1 MKRQASGPV
10 AAAPIHA
17 QKQTFNLTLR
27 TSVAVLLGAG
37 LLGAFNVQAQ
47 ENPANPDPDA
57 PTIVHVTG
65 VRKAAQS
72 AQKIKQDAD
81 NVIDSIV
88 ADDIGKFPDT
98 NVAQTLARVTGI
110 QVQRNAGEANTV
122 LIRGLPGIATVLN
135 GREMFTSIGRYIQ
148 LADIPSTM
156 LQRVDVY
163 KSQSADLLEGGVA
176 GVIDV
181 RTNRPFDFKGYTASV
196 NAGAQNNSAAGKTDP
211 NVSGMLSNRWQ
222 TGIGEFGALAGISYV
237 RNHYQQESA
246 FNTRPIDKSGIL
258 PNLTGPDLM
267 GIIPNFGDRRRMSAN
282 VALQWRPAKDVEV
295 YVDGFAT
302 RYLNDFES
310 DYFVGL
316 PWAGTVTSATKI
328 PGTNQTQTMTSRD
341 VFTLTS
347 TQANHADMLT
357 QQYAVGSR
365 WKAAPGLKLSTEIA
379 RTTSRFDWTNPI
391 LDTSIIVPNVAIN
404 TNQNGS
410 IALNYTGIDMT
421 DVRNYNLATL
431 FDRYGKDK
439 GDSTDWRADASY
451 MPEAGIFKEFSTGV
465 RVARRSAESI
475 RSFEGG
481 TPAPGGISAASIPG
495 LNCVSPNLVGNY
507 GSLTNWFSPCS
518 STLLNNTGVIRQAVT
533 GTAQARPLDPGSFF
547 QDIEKNYAIYGKARL
562 GFDVGAFPVETI
574 LGVRVT
580 KTDATLKGNSI
591 VNSVY
596 VPVNESN
603 SGTEALPSA
612 SMKINLRDDL
622 IGRLAFA
629 KTLTRPDFAQL
640 NPGTTYITSGATV
653 EATASGGNPN
663 LKPFTGKNFDAA
675 LEYYFSSTGM
685 VSGTV
690 FRHDFDGYIMNQ
702 VAPEVFQGVNYLTT
716 RPFNTDKGYLQGV
729 EVAYQQFFDRLPGWL
744 GGFGLQA
751 NATYTEGQTTSSIVP
766 NQADRPFAGM
776 SKWSYNV
783 VGLYERAGISARLAY
798 NWRSKFVQLYNDGN
812 SGLDLITAPTSSL
825 DGSISYKFNERVSL
839 TLNGSN
845 LLDFKY
851 HDYWSDKSVYPRD
864 TRRYDR
870 SVGLYLNW
878 KN

>member
-1 MKRQASGPV
+1 MKRHAPGPV
-10 AAAPIHA
+10 AAAPRHHL
-17 QKQTFNLTLR
+17 FNLSLR
-27 TSVAVLLGAG
+27 TGVAVLLAAG
-37 LLGAFNVQAQ
+37 VIGTPVAQAQ
-47 ENPANPDPDA
+47 ENPANPDPEA
-57 PTIVHVTG
+57 PTVVNVTG

-81 NVIDSIV
+81 NVVDSIV

-122 LIRGLPGIATVLN
+122 LIRGLPGIATTLN
-135 GREMFTSIGRYIQ
+135 GREMFTSTGRYIQ

-163 KSQSADLLEGGVA
+163 KSQSADLLEGGIA

-196 NAGAQNNSAAGKTDP
+196 NAGAQNNSAADRTDP

-222 TGIGEFGALAGISYV
+222 TSIGEFGALAGISYV

-282 VALQWRPAKDVEV
+282 VALQWRPNKDVEV

-316 PWAGTVTSATKI
+316 PWAGALTSATKI
-328 PGTNQTQTMTSRD
+328 PGSNQLQTLNSRD

-365 WKAAPGLKLSTEIA
+365 WNAAPGLKLTTEIA
-379 RTTSRFDWTNPI
+379 TTTSRFDWQNPI
-391 LDTSIIVPNVAIN
+391 LDTSIIVPNVSVN
-404 TNQNGS
+404 TNQGGS
-410 IALNYTGIDMT
+410 IAMNYSGIDMT

-451 MPEAGIFKEFSTGV
+451 TPEDGIFKEFSTGV
-465 RVARRSAESI
+465 RVAHRSAESI

-481 TPAPGGISAASIPG
+481 TAAPGGINAASIPG

-507 GSLTNWFSPCS
+507 GTLTNWYSPCAS
-518 STLLNNTGVIRQAVT
+518 AMLGNTAAIRQAVT
-533 GTAQARPLDPGSFF
+533 GTAQARALDPGSFF
-547 QDIEKNYAIYGKARL
+547 KDTEKNYAIYGKARL
-562 GFDVGAFPVETI
+562 GFDVGAYPVETI
-574 LGVRVT
+574 VGVRVT
-580 KTDATLKGNSI
+580 KTDAALQGNSI
-591 VNSVY
+591 VDGVY
-596 VPVNESN
+596 VPVNQSN
-603 SGTEALPSA
+603 SGTDVLPSA
-612 SMKINLRDDL
+612 SMKINLRSDL
-622 IGRLAFA
+622 IGRLAYA

-640 NPGTTYITSGATV
+640 NPGTAYINSGVTV
-653 EATASGGNPN
+653 EATASGGNPS
-663 LKPFTGKNFDAA
+663 LKPFTGTNFDAA
-675 LEYYFSSTGM
+675 LEYYFSPTGM

-690 FRHDFDGYIMNQ
+690 FRHNFDGYIMTQASN
-702 VAPEVFQGVNYLTT
+702 EVFQGTTFLTT

-744 GGFGLQA
+744 GGFGMQA
-751 NATYTEGQTTSSIVP
+751 NATYTEGQTTSSAIP
-766 NQADRPFAGM
+766 DMADRPFAGM

-783 VGLYERAGISARLAY
+783 VGLYERGGISARLAY
-798 NWRSKFVQLYNDGN
+798 NWRSKFVQLYNDGG

-825 DGSISYKFNERVSL
+825 DGSISYKLRENVSL

-851 HDYWSDKSVYPRD
+851 HDYWTDKGVYPRD